1 MSISAKNKKGII
13 FFIVNLSF
21 TDKGLPIGLGFLF
34 DKLYNNFTPHT
45 IFQSDVTF
53 LKRTSKPMTN
63 TITQEHILLYIYG
76 EADSNLKQQIAA
88 VLQNDMELYQFYQD
102 ALDVKNLLEQQSMM
116 VPAPTSER
124 IIMEES
130 HDSYSETV

>member
-1 MSISAKNKKGII
+1 
-13 FFIVNLSF
+13 
-21 TDKGLPIGLGFLF
+21 
-34 DKLYNNFTPHT
+34 
-45 IFQSDVTF
+45 
-53 LKRTSKPMTN
+53 MTN

-102 ALDVKNLLEQQSMM
+102 ALDVKNLLEQQAMM
-116 VPAPTSER
+116 VPATTSER